1 LNLRRLDLHRP
12 RHHPAFLLDE
22 IARREGIEVADA
34 ELEAEIGRLAERMK
48 RPRESVRQAMEKEGE
63 VSALRARMREDRTL
77 DLLKANARIE
87 AQ

>member
-1 LNLRRLDLHRP
+1 MRAAKADI
-12 RHHPAFLLDE
+12 LLDE
-22 IARREGIEVADA
+22 IARREGIEVGDA
-34 ELEAEIGRLAERMK
+34 EVEAEIGRLAERMK

-63 VSALRARMREDRTL
+63 ISALRARMREDRTL